1 MELRLFAQQL
11 ETCADVSDALIQD
24 AEGPKR
30 LCPLKRPLGARVI
43 AHHRLWS
50 FPSNPF
56 RHPTVEA
63 LVPPA
68 QDSLRERPQRPQ
80 SARDDIDQL
89 GCGIGPNVLG
99 SQLRLESPTK
109 LPFKLRSPPVRQQ
122 AEGAPQAIFGF
133 KVEAGHVTLQQSCLL
148 QRERGFIGILRARMG
163 EDDASLRARI
173 EASSS
178 PIRAR
183 SIPMKPRSR
192 CRRQDCCSVT

>member
-68 QDSLRERPQRPQ
+68 QDSLRERPQGPQ
-80 SARDDIDQL
+80 PARDDIDQL

-109 LPFKLRSPPVRQQ
+109 LPFKLRF
-122 AEGAPQAIFGF
+122 PQ
-133 KVEAGHVTLQQSCLL
+133 E
-148 QRERGFIGILRARMG
+148 
-163 EDDASLRARI
+163 
-173 EASSS
+173 
-178 PIRAR
+178 
-183 SIPMKPRSR
+183 RSR
-192 CRRQDCCSVT
+192 IDGRRRQTTSAARAAETARPQTPEP